1 MSDTKSKSTELN
13 EFAGLIGTFAKYGT
27 LLVGGLCLLM
37 YSNEIG
43 QFPEGV
49 GIGEG
54 LAFYLVCAGFLIA
67 YSLYTVICTATG
79 SLLLAWPARALLR
92 AVVRKEA
99 LGRKRVG
106 QVLLHTDFSS
116 MWELPVVALGILGL
130 TGHGIFICFSAQP
143 AKAALFLAVPLAQGA
158 GMVFLLVVTR
168 RQRHLESGVVL
179 PEYSDRSIVTKRRDT
194 VTARRV
200 FFVWLALA
208 PMLLAPEKLFLVD
221 AAFRLA
227 QLRKDSATI
236 HVKAPWS
243 TRVAQSTLTG
253 SQSFLGGDYVEFK
266 KVNVLLRSV
275 GQKVVIELP
284 SASGAARLSIPADSI
299 YVE

>member
-1 MSDTKSKSTELN
+1 MSDTDSKKTSLN
-13 EFAGLIGTFAKYGT
+13 EFAGLIGTFTKCGT

-67 YSLYTVICTATG
+67 YSLYTGICTATG
-79 SLLLAWPARALLR
+79 CVLLAWPARVLHQVL
-92 AVVRKEA
+92 VRRKV
-99 LGRKRVG
+99 LGRRRVG

-116 MWELPVVALGILGL
+116 MWELTVVALGVLGL
-130 TGHGIFICFSAQP
+130 IGHGVFIYFSDQP
-143 AKAALFLAVPLAQGA
+143 AKAALFLAVPFAQGV
-158 GMVFLLVVTR
+158 GVVFLLVVTR

-194 VTARRV
+194 ITARRI
-200 FFVWLALA
+200 FFVWLVLA
-208 PMLLAPEKLFLVD
+208 PMVLVPEKLFLVD
-221 AAFRLA
+221 VAFRLA

-243 TRVAQSTLTG
+243 VRVAQSSLPKRE
-253 SQSFLGGDYVEFK
+253 SFLGGDYVEFQ

-284 SASGAARLSIPADSI
+284 NVSGVTRLSIPADAI

>member
-1 MSDTKSKSTELN
+1 MSDANSKNTEPN
-13 EFAGLIGTFAKYGT
+13 EFAGLIGTFTKYGT

-43 QFPEGV
+43 QFPEGM

-54 LAFYLVCAGFLIA
+54 LAFYLVCAGFLIV
-67 YSLYTVICTATG
+67 YSLYTGICTATG
-79 SLLLAWPARALLR
+79 CLLLAWPARALHRIL
-92 AVVRKEA
+92 VRREN

-106 QVLLHTDFSS
+106 QILLHTDFSA
-116 MWELPVVALGILGL
+116 MWELPVVALGIVGL
-130 TGHGIFICFSAQP
+130 IGHGIFIYYSSQP
-143 AKAALFLAVPLAQGA
+143 VQAALFFAVPIAQGA

-168 RQRHLESGVVL
+168 RKQHLESGVLL
-179 PEYSDRSIVTKRRDT
+179 PEYRDRSIMTKRRDT

-200 FFVWLALA
+200 FFVWLVLA
-208 PMLLAPEKLFLVD
+208 PLLLAPEKLFLVD
-221 AAFRLA
+221 AAFKLA
-227 QLRKDSATI
+227 QLRKDGATV

-243 TRVAQSTLTG
+243 VRVAQSTLSK
-253 SQSFLGGDYVEFK
+253 SQSFLGAEYVEFK

-284 SASGAARLSIPADSI
+284 SASGVSRLSIPSDSI

>member
-1 MSDTKSKSTELN
+1 MSDTNSKETGIS
-13 EFAGLIGTFAKYGT
+13 EFADLIGTFTKYGT

-79 SLLLAWPARALLR
+79 SLLLAWPARALHRSL
-92 AVVRKEA
+92 VRREA
-99 LGRKRVG
+99 LSRKRVS
-106 QVLLHTDFSS
+106 QMLLHTDFSS
-116 MWELPVVALGILGL
+116 MWELPAVALGILGL
-130 TGHGIFICFSAQP
+130 IGHGIFIYFSTQP
-143 AKAALFLAVPLAQGA
+143 VKAALFLAVPIAQGA
-158 GMVFLLVVTR
+158 GVVFLLVVTR

-194 VTARRV
+194 VIARRV

-243 TRVAQSTLTG
+243 VRVAQSTLPK
-253 SQSFLGGDYVEFK
+253 SQSFLGGDYLEFK

-284 SASGAARLSIPADSI
+284 STSGVTRLSIPTDAI

>member
-1 MSDTKSKSTELN
+1 MSDADSKNTEPN
-13 EFAGLIGTFAKYGT
+13 EFAGLIGTFTKYGT

-43 QFPEGV
+43 QFPEGM

-67 YSLYTVICTATG
+67 YSLYTGICTATG
-79 SLLLAWPARALLR
+79 CLLLAWPARALHRIL
-92 AVVRKEA
+92 VRRET

-106 QVLLHTDFSS
+106 QMLLHTDFSA
-116 MWELPVVALGILGL
+116 MWELPVVALGIVGL
-130 TGHGIFICFSAQP
+130 IGHGIFIYYSSQP
-143 AKAALFLAVPLAQGA
+143 VQAALLFAVPLAQGA
-158 GMVFLLVVTR
+158 GMAFLLVVTR
-168 RQRHLESGVVL
+168 RKQHLESGVML
-179 PEYSDRSIVTKRRDT
+179 PEYSDRSIMTKRRGT

-200 FFVWLALA
+200 FFVWLVVA
-208 PMLLAPEKLFLVD
+208 PLILAPEKLFLVD
-221 AAFRLA
+221 AAFKLA
-227 QLRKDSATI
+227 QLRKDGATV

-243 TRVAQSTLTG
+243 VRVAQSPLPKA
-253 SQSFLGGDYVEFK
+253 QSFLGTDYVEFK

-284 SASGAARLSIPADSI
+284 NASGVSRLSIPSDSI